1 MATISKTSTFEVPKF
16 LSEFSPLRSVGFCL
30 WLGLGL
36 PLPRRNTA
44 ALGSPQRQRFRGRAA
59 PGGEG
64 GRGCRDQ
71 RQLWPRGRI
80 LGRKPH
86 EALGFRC
93 EEVNEDVDG
102 SLMVPLGMPWDSVV
116 KCIVFVERISQKT
129 FCTNMWCFLLLLR
142 FLHPFCYSVET
153 RHVLMTILVW
163 QYFGATIAFQN

>member
-59 PGGEG
+59 PGSEG

-102 SLMVPLGMPWDSVV
+102 SLMVQLFGGYCFHNFLEGVSKHLHQCLVLL
-116 KCIVFVERISQKT
+116 IVST
-129 FCTNMWCFLLLLR
+129 
-142 FLHPFCYSVET
+142 
-153 RHVLMTILVW
+153 TILVLH
-163 QYFGATIAFQN
+163 FGSEFS